1 MKSSNY
7 NSKEYKLN
15 EVIKGI
21 MVGLF
26 LVLVLSVI
34 VIITTNDF
42 YYSKEKSSN
51 VEELVIEDTSN
62 DKYHTII
69 VHDNTY
75 TGVNIKNSKDAKKL
89 IEKDSVQQK
98 KTCSSEVISLEKA
111 MIKDFG
117 ITAVNLCE
125 MDFEFAY
132 ELYNVLNK
140 IYLEYPSTK
149 GYMTNI
155 SLRNATAKND
165 KVIAA
170 FTPTFEFA
178 KSDSYTTYPW
188 VYKTEILLNSSYFLN
203 QKKLSTTVNDASVT
217 GHFPPGATIYS
228 PVAHEFGHY
237 LSFIAVLN
245 HYKTNSVLLVDKDE
259 MEKIYKITYD
269 YSKGI
274 YSKKILDEAYSN
286 YKKDNNKKMDFNTW
300 RRTISSYAVSKDE
313 KGNYIYD
320 ETIAEAFHDTYLNGD
335 NAKPASKYIIKVLK
349 DKLKG

>member
-1 MKSSNY
+1 MKGNNY
-7 NSKEYKLN
+7 NSREYKLN

-21 MVGLF
+21 IVGLF

-34 VIITTNDF
+34 VIIRSNDF

-51 VEELVIEDTSN
+51 VEELVIDTKNN
-62 DKYHTII
+62 DQYRTII

-75 TGVNIKNSKDAKKL
+75 TGVSIKNNKEAKKL
-89 IEKDSVQQK
+89 IEKDSVKQK
-98 KTCSSEVISLEKA
+98 RTCSHEIISLEKG

-125 MDFEFAY
+125 MDFDFAY

-140 IYLEYPSTK
+140 IYEEYPSTK

-155 SLRNATAKND
+155 TLRNSTVEND

-178 KSDSYTTYPW
+178 KSDTYSTYPW
-188 VYKTEILLNSSYFLN
+188 VYKTEILLNSNYFLN
-203 QKKLSTTVNDASVT
+203 QKKLSSTVNDASVT
-217 GHFPPGATIYS
+217 GHFPPNATIYS

-245 HYKTNSVLLVDKDE
+245 YYKTNSVLLVDKKDT
-259 MEKIYKITYD
+259 EKIYKITYD
-269 YSKGI
+269 YSIGKF
-274 YSKKILDEAYSN
+274 SKKILDEAYSN
-286 YKKDNNKKMDFNTW
+286 YKKDNNIKMNFNTW

-313 KGNYIYD
+313 NGNYIYD

-335 NAKPASKYIIKVLK
+335 NAKVASKYIVNFILGKN
-349 DKLKG
+349 